1 MSEQTIQEGLY
12 SIPVQLDKYICRSLG
27 ATTIKDLSYSIVL
40 KNMKMNMESSYI

>member
-27 ATTIKDLSYSIVL
+27 ATTIKDLVKIKKLQVLQL
-40 KNMKMNMESSYI
+40 KNATK

>member
-27 ATTIKDLSYSIVL
+27 ATGAPKLLQIYLSS
-40 KNMKMNMESSYI
+40 

>member
-27 ATTIKDLSYSIVL
+27 ATTIKDLVTQTSHTNKV
-40 KNMKMNMESSYI
+40 